1 MTEETAPAVVV
12 IDRSARRTEVEA
24 KVRVAEKSAP
34 TVGQGPTIIVLIL
47 ASLAGLFSIF
57 KVGEGIVT
65 SFIASQTYGA
75 VAPSQ
80 SYWWWLVV
88 SVVAFILLG
97 FVNFQHPNSA
107 RVFTL
112 FGNYIGT
119 VSKTGLYMVPVPFLA
134 STALSLA
141 QANFESASLKI
152 NDKRG
157 NPLSVSAI
165 VVYRVNN
172 PAQAIFSVA
181 NYTSYLA
188 TQVEAA
194 LRQAVAQHPYSS
206 AKEGESSLLLNS
218 DEINDQLTAEIA
230 EAVVVAG
237 IEIVEA
243 RINNLAY
250 SVEIAQAM
258 LQVQAA
264 EAILEAREVLVE
276 GSVGIV
282 EKAVE
287 RLEAGTD
294 GHKPTVFNDEQ
305 RVKLT
310 TNLLTV
316 LVGERSA
323 QPVIEL

>member
-1 MTEETAPAVVV
+1 MTDTTATTVE
-12 IDRSARRTEVEA
+12 IDRSARRSEVEA
-24 KVRVAEKSAP
+24 KVRVDEKTAP
-34 TVGQGPTIIVLIL
+34 TVGQGPTIIVLVLSIIGL
-47 ASLAGLFSIF
+47 LFSLF
-57 KVGEGIVT
+57 KVGEGALA
-65 SFIASQTYGA
+65 SFSASQTYGA
-75 VAPSQ
+75 VPPDQ
-80 SYWWWLVV
+80 GYWFWLLATVV
-88 SVVAFILLG
+88 SCVLLG
-97 FVNFQHPNSA
+97 FVNYQAPNSA

-119 VSKTGLYMVPVPFLA
+119 VSRTGLFMVPIPFL
-134 STALSLA
+134 SKSSLSLA

-157 NPLSVSAI
+157 NPLTVSAI
-165 VVYRVNN
+165 VVYRIEK
-172 PAQAIFSVA
+172 PAQAIFSVD
-181 NYTSYLA
+181 NFKSYLGI
-188 TQVEAA
+188 QVEAA
-194 LRQAVAQHPYSS
+194 LRHEVSKHPYSS
-206 AKEGESSLLLNS
+206 TKDGEASLLRNS
-218 DEINDQLTAEIA
+218 DDINDLLTAEIA
-230 EAVVVAG
+230 DAVSVAG

-250 SVEIAQAM
+250 SVEIAGAM

-264 EAILEAREVLVE
+264 EAVLEAREVLVE

-287 RLEAGTD
+287 RLEQSSD
-294 GHKPTVFNDEQ
+294 GHKPTAFTDEE
-305 RVKLT
+305 RAKLT

>member
-1 MTEETAPAVVV
+1 MTDTTPEVVE
-12 IDRSARRTEVEA
+12 IDRSARRAEVEA
-24 KVRVAEKSAP
+24 KVRVAEKAAP
-34 TVGQGPTIIVLIL
+34 TVGQGPTIGVLVLSIIGL
-47 ASLAGLFSIF
+47 LFSIY
-57 KVGEGIVT
+57 KLGEGIIG

-80 SYWWWLVV
+80 GYWLWTVVLVAAV
-88 SVVAFILLG
+88 ILLG
-97 FVNFQHPNSA
+97 FVNYQHPNSA

-119 VSKTGLYMVPVPFLA
+119 VSQTGLFMVPIPFVGKA
-134 STALSLA
+134 SLSLA

-152 NDKRG
+152 NDERG
-157 NPLSVSAI
+157 NPLAVSAI
-165 VVYRVNN
+165 VVYRIAK
-172 PAQAIFSVA
+172 PAQAIFSVD
-181 NYTSYLA
+181 NFKSYLGI
-188 TQVEAA
+188 QVEAA
-194 LRQAVAQHPYSS
+194 LRHEVSKHPYSS
-206 AKEGESSLLLNS
+206 AKEGEKSLLRNS
-218 DEINDQLTAEIA
+218 DDINDSLTVEIA
-230 EAVVVAG
+230 DAVSVAG

-250 SVEIAQAM
+250 SVEIAGAM

-264 EAILEAREVLVE
+264 EAVLEAREVLVE

-287 RLEAGTD
+287 RLEKGDD
-294 GHKPTVFNDEQ
+294 GHRPTVLSEEQ
-305 RVKLT
+305 RAKLT

>member
-1 MTEETAPAVVV
+1 MTDSSPTVVE
-12 IDRSARRTEVEA
+12 IDRSARRAEVEA
-24 KVRVAEKSAP
+24 KVRVAEKTPP
-34 TVGQGPTIIVLIL
+34 TLGQGPTTVVLVLSIIGL
-47 ASLAGLFSIF
+47 LFSIY
-57 KVGEGIVT
+57 KVGEGIISSFVT
-65 SFIASQTYGA
+65 SMTYGA
-75 VAPSQ
+75 TAPSQ
-80 SYWWWLVV
+80 GYWVWLVV
-88 SVVAFILLG
+88 TVVSGFLLG
-97 FVNFQHPNSA
+97 FVNYQHPNSA

-119 VSKTGLYMVPVPFLA
+119 VSQTGLFMVPIPFL
-134 STALSLA
+134 SKNSLSLA

-157 NPLSVSAI
+157 NPLAVSAI
-165 VVYRVNN
+165 VVYRIAK
-172 PAQAIFSVA
+172 PAQAIFSVD
-181 NYTSYLA
+181 NFKSYLGI
-188 TQVEAA
+188 QVEAA
-194 LRQAVAQHPYSS
+194 LRHEVSKHPYSS
-206 AKEGESSLLLNS
+206 TKEGEQSLLRNS
-218 DEINDQLTAEIA
+218 DDINDLLTAEIA
-230 EAVVVAG
+230 DAVSVAG

-250 SVEIAQAM
+250 SVEIAGAM

-264 EAILEAREVLVE
+264 EAVLEAREVLVE

-287 RLEAGTD
+287 RLESGDD
-294 GHKPTVFNDEQ
+294 GRKPTVLAEDQ
-305 RVKLT
+305 RAKLV